1 VQFIMF
7 SKMLQQLSIAEAGDA
22 IAQMGFDGVDLTVR
36 DQGHI
41 LPENVVAE
49 LPPAV
54 EMLRGKGLVVGML
67 TTGVTS
73 VDDPH
78 AADIFRTAAACGV
91 KYLKLGYWLYQGFG
105 TIRESIGKVRGD
117 LKGLEA
123 LALEHGVTACIHTH
137 SGNFL
142 TADPA
147 ICSLLV
153 EGLDS
158 EAIGIYVDAGH
169 IVLEGGYGVWRQGLD
184 LVSGRLRLVA
194 AKTFGWFPETSG
206 AGVRWK
212 SKTLPFDKG
221 MTDWKEF
228 FTCLKA
234 IPYDG
239 FISLHSEY
247 GDLSLEELLKQTEA
261 DLAVAKAAWETADG

>member
-1 VQFIMF
+1 MF

-22 IAQMGFDGVDLTVR
+22 IARMGFDGVDLTVR
-36 DQGHI
+36 DKGHI
-41 LPENVVAE
+41 LPENVVTG

-73 VDDPH
+73 VDDPC
-78 AADIFRTAAACGV
+78 AADIFRTAAASGV
-91 KYLKLGYWLYQGFG
+91 KYLKLGYWLYGGFG
-105 TIRESIGKVRGD
+105 TIRESIEKVRGD
-117 LKGLEA
+117 LKGLEG
-123 LALEHGVTACIHTH
+123 LAQEHGVTACIHTH

-153 EGLDS
+153 DGLDP
-158 EAIGIYVDAGH
+158 EAIGIYADAGH

-194 AKTFGWFPETSG
+194 AKSFGWFPEANG
-206 AGVRWK
+206 GLRAVRWK

-228 FTCLKA
+228 FTCLRA

-247 GDLSLEELLKQTEA
+247 NDLSLDELLKQTEA
-261 DLAVAKAAWETADG
+261 DLALAKAALEAVDG